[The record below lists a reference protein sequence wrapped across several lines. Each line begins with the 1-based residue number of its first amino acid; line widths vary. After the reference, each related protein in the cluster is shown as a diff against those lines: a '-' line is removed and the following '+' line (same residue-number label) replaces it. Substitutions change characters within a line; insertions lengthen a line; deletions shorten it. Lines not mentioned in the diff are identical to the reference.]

1 MQKKQSLTTTLTVV
15 ITAAYLIGSGL
26 SFLGTS
32 VVKPLFP
39 NLPDQ
44 LALFYGGQYSNGYFP
59 GVSTGQWYR
68 LITVVLVHAS
78 LLHIASNMYS
88 LWMFG
93 NLIESIFGKARFALI
108 FVISGITASTASVFL
123 GPHNAYSVGASGA
136 IFGLLGAL
144 LVIGKRVGL
153 NYQSLVSVVVLN
165 LIITFSVPGIDWRAH
180 IGGFI
185 GGAVVT
191 YALRLFSKT

>member
-1 MQKKQSLTTTLTVV
+1 MQKKQSLTTTLIVV
-15 ITAAYLIGSGL
+15 ITTAYLLGSGL
-26 SFLGTS
+26 SILGNS
-32 VVKPLFP
+32 VVRPLLP
-39 NLPDQ
+39 KLPDQ

-93 NLIESIFGKARFALI
+93 NLLEGIFGTARFAVI

-165 LIITFSVPGIDWRAH
+165 LIVTFSVPGIDWRAH
-180 IGGFI
+180 IGGLI
-185 GGAVVT
+185 GGAIVA
-191 YALRLFSKT
+191 YAFKLFSRT

>member
-1 MQKKQSLTTTLTVV
+1 MQKKQSLTTTLIVV
-15 ITAAYLIGSGL
+15 ITTAYLLGSGL
-26 SFLGTS
+26 SILGNS
-32 VVKPLFP
+32 VVRPLLP
-39 NLPDQ
+39 KLPDQ

-93 NLIESIFGKARFALI
+93 NLLEGIFGTARFAVI

-144 LVIGKRVGL
+144 LVVGKRVGL
-153 NYQSLVSVVVLN
+153 NYQSLVSVIVLN

-185 GGAVVT
+185 GGAIVA
-191 YALRLFSKT
+191 YAFKLFSRT

>member
-1 MQKKQSLTTTLTVV
+1 MQKKQSLTTTLIVV
-15 ITAAYLIGSGL
+15 ITTAYLLGSGL
-26 SFLGTS
+26 SILGNS
-32 VVKPLFP
+32 VVRPLLP
-39 NLPDQ
+39 KLPDQ

-93 NLIESIFGKARFALI
+93 NLLEGIFGTVRFAAI

-165 LIITFSVPGIDWRAH
+165 LIVTFSVPGIDWRAH
-180 IGGFI
+180 IGGLI
-185 GGAVVT
+185 GGAIVA
-191 YALRLFSKT
+191 YAFKLFSRT

>member
-1 MQKKQSLTTTLTVV
+1 MQKKQSLTTTLIVV
-15 ITAAYLIGSGL
+15 ITTAYLLGSGL
-26 SFLGTS
+26 SILGNS
-32 VVKPLFP
+32 VVRPLLP
-39 NLPDQ
+39 KLPDQ

-93 NLIESIFGKARFALI
+93 NLLEGIFGTVRFAAI

-144 LVIGKRVGL
+144 LVIGNRVGL

-165 LIITFSVPGIDWRAH
+165 LIVTFSVPGIDWRAH
-180 IGGFI
+180 IGGLI
-185 GGAVVT
+185 GGAIVA
-191 YALRLFSKT
+191 YAFKLFSRT

>member
-1 MQKKQSLTTTLTVV
+1 
-15 ITAAYLIGSGL
+15 
-26 SFLGTS
+26 
-32 VVKPLFP
+32 
-39 NLPDQ
+39 

-93 NLIESIFGKARFALI
+93 NLLEGIFGTARFAVI

-165 LIITFSVPGIDWRAH
+165 LIVTFSVPGIDWRAH
-180 IGGFI
+180 IGGLI
-185 GGAVVT
+185 GGAIVA
-191 YALRLFSKT
+191 YAFKLFSRT

>member
-1 MQKKQSLTTTLTVV
+1 MQKKQSLTTTLIVV
-15 ITAAYLIGSGL
+15 ITTAYLLGSGL
-26 SFLGTS
+26 SILGNS
-32 VVKPLFP
+32 VVRPLLP
-39 NLPDQ
+39 KLPDQ

-93 NLIESIFGKARFALI
+93 NLIETIFGKVRYAII
-108 FVISGITASTASVFL
+108 FVFSGITASTASVFL

-144 LVIGKRVGL
+144 LVVGKRVGL
-153 NYQSLVSVVVLN
+153 SYQSLVSVIVLN

-185 GGAVVT
+185 GGAAIT
-191 YALRLFSKT
+191 YALRLFKRT